1 VAPLIK
7 KETNDVVAA
16 TTAALATLAK
26 STLAS
31 KPATQV

>member
-1 VAPLIK
+1 MAPLIK

-16 TTAALATLAK
+16 ATAALATLAK